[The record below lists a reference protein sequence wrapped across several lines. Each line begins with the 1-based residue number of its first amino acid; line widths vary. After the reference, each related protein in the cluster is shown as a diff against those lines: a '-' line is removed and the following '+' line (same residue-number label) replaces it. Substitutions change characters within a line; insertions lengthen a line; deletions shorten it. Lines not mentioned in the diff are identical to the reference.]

1 MSDNQTKPDPVILQ
15 RAGFRPMP
23 VLTLLSAVCL
33 AILIM
38 LGQWQWDKFVL
49 KSKAPVPAAANAP
62 QTLAQAIAV
71 PNPEYV
77 VVSVSGTLDPRS
89 LKVSAVQ
96 DGIRGYRLFSFVAG
110 PDAQIWVDRGF
121 VGEADIARVIEPT
134 GQRQWIG
141 VLRQGAKANS
151 YTLDNDAAGDV
162 WYWPDISAMSAT
174 LGVKSASALYYV
186 AQSTV
191 DPLGTGKAVDNPY
204 TNASG
209 ANRIKPE
216 THLGYA
222 LTWWGFGLALIGVYI
237 GMHVRAGRLRFRG
250 QIFS

>member
-1 MSDNQTKPDPVILQ
+1 MRDNQSKPDPVILE

-23 VLTLLSAVCL
+23 VLTLLSLVCL

-49 KSKAPVPAAANAP
+49 KSKAPAPATTTAP
-62 QTLAQAIAV
+62 ETLARAIAA
-71 PNPEYV
+71 PSPEYG
-77 VVSVSGTLDPRS
+77 VVSINGTLTPRS

-96 DGIRGYRLFSFVAG
+96 DGVRGYRLFSFVAG

-121 VGEADIARVIEPT
+121 VGEADSARVVQPR
-134 GQRQWIG
+134 GQTQWIG
-141 VLRQGAKANS
+141 VLRRGAKANS
-151 YTLDNDAAGDV
+151 YTPDNDPAGDV
-162 WYWPDISAMSAT
+162 WFWPDVSAMSGS

-186 AQSTV
+186 AQSQV
-191 DPLGTGKAVDNPY
+191 DPLGIGKPVDNPY
-204 TNASG
+204 ADASG

-237 GMHVRAGRLRFRG
+237 GMHVRAGRLRFAG
-250 QIFS
+250 QISS